1 MRSNKRNNKLSYF
14 LTLLLCLCMLVGCGS
29 STATQIM
36 LKAADSETESY
47 VETVQTESAENDPG
61 DETEIQTVAE
71 TEIQAAAQVQSDD
84 SKQKVVHAG
93 TASAFNAADVPAYSG
108 KPYTAV
114 NNNEPYFTSDNLTT
128 EAFEN
133 YSELDALGR
142 CGVAYANV
150 CLETMPT
157 EKRGS
162 ISEVKPTGWHSVKYD
177 NVDGKSLYN
186 RCHLIGYQ
194 LTAENAN
201 QQNLITGTRYLNVD
215 GMLPFENMVA
225 DYVKETDNHVLYRVT
240 PIFTGDNLVADGVL
254 MEGYSVEDEGDGI
267 CFCVYAYNVQP
278 GITIDYATGD
288 SWLSSENGNS
298 DSSSGGNSAVSQSA
312 ADKSGTQQAAVQ
324 TESVK
329 ETSAPVSTGTEYIL
343 NTNTKKFHY
352 PSCSSVKQMKA
363 SNKKEYTGS
372 RDDLIAQGY
381 DPCKKCNP

>member
-29 STATQIM
+29 GAATQVM
-36 LKAADSETESY
+36 LKAEDSETESY

-61 DETEIQTVAE
+61 DETEIQ
-71 TEIQAAAQVQSDD
+71 AAAQVQSDD
-84 SKQKVVHAG
+84 SKQKVVHTG

-108 KPYTAV
+108 EPYTAV
-114 NNNEPYFTSDNLTT
+114 INNEPYFTSDNLTT

-288 SWLSSENGNS
+288 SWLSSEKGNS

>member
-1 MRSNKRNNKLSYF
+1 MRSNKQNNKLNYF

-108 KPYTAV
+108 KSYTAV
-114 NNNEPYFTSDNLTT
+114 NNNEPYFTSDDLTT

-142 CGVAYANV
+142 CGAAYANV

-201 QQNLITGTRYLNVD
+201 KQNLITGTRYLNVD

-267 CFCVYAYNVQP
+267 CFCVYAYNIQP

-288 SWLSSENGNS
+288 SWLSSESRNS
-298 DSSSGGNSAVSQSA
+298 DSSSSGNSAVSQSA

-329 ETSAPVSTGTEYIL
+329 ETSVPVSTGTEYIL

-363 SNKKEYTGS
+363 SNKKEYIGS

>member
-14 LTLLLCLCMLVGCGS
+14 LTLLLCMCMLVGCGS
-29 STATQIM
+29 GAATQVM
-36 LKAADSETESY
+36 LKAEDSETESY
-47 VETVQTESAENDPG
+47 VETVQTESTENDPG
-61 DETEIQTVAE
+61 DE

-84 SKQKVVHAG
+84 SKQKVVHTG

-108 KPYTAV
+108 EPYTAV

-254 MEGYSVEDEGDGI
+254 MEGYSVEDEGEGI

-288 SWLSSENGNS
+288 SWLSSEKGNS
-298 DSSSGGNSAVSQSA
+298 DSSSGGNAAVSQSA

>member
-29 STATQIM
+29 GAATQVM
-36 LKAADSETESY
+36 LKAEDSETESY

-61 DETEIQTVAE
+61 DETEIQTAAE

-84 SKQKVVHAG
+84 SKQKVVHTG

-108 KPYTAV
+108 EPYTAV

-201 QQNLITGTRYLNVD
+201 QLNLITGRRYLNVD

-288 SWLSSENGNS
+288 SWLSSEKGNS

>member
-14 LTLLLCLCMLVGCGS
+14 LTLLLCMCMLVGCGS
-29 STATQIM
+29 GAATQVM
-36 LKAADSETESY
+36 LKAEDSETESY
-47 VETVQTESAENDPG
+47 VETVQTESTENDPG
-61 DETEIQTVAE
+61 DETEIQTAAE

-84 SKQKVVHAG
+84 SKQKVVHTG

-108 KPYTAV
+108 EPYTAV

-162 ISEVKPTGWHSVKYD
+162 ISEVKPTGWHPVKYD

-288 SWLSSENGNS
+288 SWLSSEKGNS

>member
-1 MRSNKRNNKLSYF
+1 MRSNKLSYF

-29 STATQIM
+29 GAATQVM
-36 LKAADSETESY
+36 LKAEDSETESY

-61 DETEIQTVAE
+61 DETEIQ
-71 TEIQAAAQVQSDD
+71 AAAQVQSDD
-84 SKQKVVHAG
+84 SKQKVVHTG

-108 KPYTAV
+108 EPYTAV

-288 SWLSSENGNS
+288 SWLSSEKGNS

-312 ADKSGTQQAAVQ
+312 ADKSGTQQDAVQ

>member
-1 MRSNKRNNKLSYF
+1 MRSNKRNNKLSYL

-29 STATQIM
+29 GAATQVM
-36 LKAADSETESY
+36 LKAEDSETESY

-61 DETEIQTVAE
+61 DETEIQ
-71 TEIQAAAQVQSDD
+71 AAAQVQSDD
-84 SKQKVVHAG
+84 SKQKVVHTG

-108 KPYTAV
+108 EPYTAV

-288 SWLSSENGNS
+288 SWLSSEKGNS

>member
-14 LTLLLCLCMLVGCGS
+14 LTLLLCMCMLVGCGS
-29 STATQIM
+29 GAATQVM
-36 LKAADSETESY
+36 LKVEDSETESY
-47 VETVQTESAENDPG
+47 VETVQTESTENDPG
-61 DETEIQTVAE
+61 DETEIQTAAE
-71 TEIQAAAQVQSDD
+71 TEIQVAAQVQSDD
-84 SKQKVVHAG
+84 SKQKVVHTG

-108 KPYTAV
+108 EPYTAV

-254 MEGYSVEDEGDGI
+254 MEGYSVEDEGEGI

-288 SWLSSENGNS
+288 SWLSSEKGNS

>member
-29 STATQIM
+29 GAATQVM
-36 LKAADSETESY
+36 LKAEDSETESY

-61 DETEIQTVAE
+61 DETEIQTAAE

-84 SKQKVVHAG
+84 SKQKVVHTG

-114 NNNEPYFTSDNLTT
+114 NNNEPYFTSDDLTT
-128 EAFEN
+128 EVFEN

-142 CGVAYANV
+142 CGAAYANV
-150 CLETMPT
+150 CL

-201 QQNLITGTRYLNVD
+201 KQNLITGTRYLNVD

-225 DYVKETDNHVLYRVT
+225 DYVKETDNHVLYRAT

-288 SWLSSENGNS
+288 SWLSSESGNS

>member
-1 MRSNKRNNKLSYF
+1 MRSNKQNNKLNYF

-61 DETEIQTVAE
+61 DETEIQ
-71 TEIQAAAQVQSDD
+71 AAAQVQSDD
-84 SKQKVVHAG
+84 SKQKVVHTG

-108 KPYTAV
+108 EPYTAV
-114 NNNEPYFTSDNLTT
+114 NNNEPYFTSDDLTT
-128 EAFEN
+128 EVFEN

-142 CGVAYANV
+142 CGAAYANV

-201 QQNLITGTRYLNVD
+201 KQNLITGTRYLNVD

-225 DYVKETDNHVLYRVT
+225 DYVKETDNHVLYRAT

-288 SWLSSENGNS
+288 SWLSSEKGNFN
-298 DSSSGGNSAVSQSA
+298 SSSGGNSAVSQSA

>member
-1 MRSNKRNNKLSYF
+1 MRSNKQNNKLNYF

-114 NNNEPYFTSDNLTT
+114 NNNEPYFTSDDLTT
-128 EAFEN
+128 EVFEN

-288 SWLSSENGNS
+288 SWLSSEKGNS

>member
-14 LTLLLCLCMLVGCGS
+14 LTLLLCMCMLVGCGS
-29 STATQIM
+29 GAATQVM
-36 LKAADSETESY
+36 LKAEDSETESY
-47 VETVQTESAENDPG
+47 VETVQTESTENDPG
-61 DETEIQTVAE
+61 DETEIQTAAE

-84 SKQKVVHAG
+84 SKQKVVHTG

-108 KPYTAV
+108 EPYTAV

-288 SWLSSENGNS
+288 SWLSSEKGNS

-372 RDDLIAQGY
+372 RDDLITQGY

>member
-29 STATQIM
+29 GAATQVM
-36 LKAADSETESY
+36 LKAEDSETESY

-61 DETEIQTVAE
+61 DETEIQTAAE

-84 SKQKVVHAG
+84 SKQKVVHTG

-108 KPYTAV
+108 EPYTAV

-142 CGVAYANV
+142 CEVAYANV

-288 SWLSSENGNS
+288 SWLSSEKGNS

-312 ADKSGTQQAAVQ
+312 ADKSGTQQTAVQ

>member
-29 STATQIM
+29 GAATQVM
-36 LKAADSETESY
+36 LKAEDSETESY

-61 DETEIQTVAE
+61 DETEIQTAAE

-84 SKQKVVHAG
+84 SKQKVVHTG

-157 EKRGS
+157 EKRGN

-288 SWLSSENGNS
+288 SWLSSEKGNS

>member
-1 MRSNKRNNKLSYF
+1 MRSNKWNNKLSYF

-29 STATQIM
+29 GAATQVM
-36 LKAADSETESY
+36 LKAEDSETESY

-61 DETEIQTVAE
+61 DETEIQTAAE

-84 SKQKVVHAG
+84 SKQKVVHTD

-108 KPYTAV
+108 EPYTAV

-157 EKRGS
+157 EKRGN

-288 SWLSSENGNS
+288 SWLSSEKGNS

>member
-29 STATQIM
+29 GAATQVM
-36 LKAADSETESY
+36 LKAEDSETESY

-61 DETEIQTVAE
+61 DETEIQTAAE

-84 SKQKVVHAG
+84 SKQKVVHTD

-108 KPYTAV
+108 EPYTAV

-288 SWLSSENGNS
+288 SWLSSEKGNS
-298 DSSSGGNSAVSQSA
+298 DSSSGGNSTVSQSA

>member
-29 STATQIM
+29 GTATQVM
-36 LKAADSETESY
+36 LKAEDSETESY

-61 DETEIQTVAE
+61 DETEIQTAAE

-84 SKQKVVHAG
+84 SKQKVVHTG

-108 KPYTAV
+108 EPYTAV

-254 MEGYSVEDEGDGI
+254 MEGYSVEDEGEGI

-288 SWLSSENGNS
+288 SWLSSEKGNS

-372 RDDLIAQGY
+372 RADLIAQGY

>member
-29 STATQIM
+29 GAATQVM
-36 LKAADSETESY
+36 LKAEDSETESY

-61 DETEIQTVAE
+61 DETEIQTAAE

-84 SKQKVVHAG
+84 SKQKVVHTG

-108 KPYTAV
+108 EPYTAV

-254 MEGYSVEDEGDGI
+254 MEGYSVEDEGEGI

-288 SWLSSENGNS
+288 SWLSSEKGNS

-372 RDDLIAQGY
+372 RDDLITQGY

>member
-29 STATQIM
+29 GAATQVM
-36 LKAADSETESY
+36 LKAEDSETESY

-61 DETEIQTVAE
+61 DETEMQTAAE

-84 SKQKVVHAG
+84 SKQKVVHTG

-133 YSELDALGR
+133 YSELDSLGR

>member
-29 STATQIM
+29 GAATQVM
-36 LKAADSETESY
+36 LKAEDSETESY

-61 DETEIQTVAE
+61 DETEIQ
-71 TEIQAAAQVQSDD
+71 AAAQVQSDD
-84 SKQKVVHAG
+84 SKQKVVHTG

-288 SWLSSENGNS
+288 SWLSSEKGNS
-298 DSSSGGNSAVSQSA
+298 DSSSGGNSAVSQLA

>member
-29 STATQIM
+29 GAATQVM
-36 LKAADSETESY
+36 LKAEDSETESY

-61 DETEIQTVAE
+61 DETEIQTAAE

-84 SKQKVVHAG
+84 SKQKVVHTD

-108 KPYTAV
+108 EPYTAV

-288 SWLSSENGNS
+288 SWLSSEKGNS
-298 DSSSGGNSAVSQSA
+298 DSSSGGNFAVSQSA
-312 ADKSGTQQAAVQ
+312 ADKSGIQQAAVQ

>member
-29 STATQIM
+29 GAATQEM
-36 LKAADSETESY
+36 LKAEDSETESY

-61 DETEIQTVAE
+61 DETEIQTAAE

-84 SKQKVVHAG
+84 SKQKVVHTG

-108 KPYTAV
+108 EPYTAV

-288 SWLSSENGNS
+288 SWLSSEKGNS
-298 DSSSGGNSAVSQSA
+298 NSSSGGNSAVSQSA

>member
-1 MRSNKRNNKLSYF
+1 MRRNKRNNKLSYF

-29 STATQIM
+29 GAATQVM
-36 LKAADSETESY
+36 LKAEDSETESY

-61 DETEIQTVAE
+61 DETEIQ
-71 TEIQAAAQVQSDD
+71 AAAQVQSDD
-84 SKQKVVHAG
+84 SKQKVVHTG

-288 SWLSSENGNS
+288 SWLSSEKGNS

-372 RDDLIAQGY
+372 RDDLIAQRY

>member
-29 STATQIM
+29 GAATQVM
-36 LKAADSETESY
+36 LKAEDSETESY

-61 DETEIQTVAE
+61 DETEIQ
-71 TEIQAAAQVQSDD
+71 AAAQVQSDD
-84 SKQKVVHAG
+84 SKQKVVHTG

-108 KPYTAV
+108 EPYTAV

-288 SWLSSENGNS
+288 SWLSSEKGNS

-363 SNKKEYTGS
+363 SNKKKYTGS

>member
-1 MRSNKRNNKLSYF
+1 MRSNKRNNKLNYF

-29 STATQIM
+29 NTATQVM

-93 TASAFNAADVPAYSG
+93 TASAFNTADVPAYSG

-114 NNNEPYFTSDNLTT
+114 NNNEPYFTSDDLTT

-142 CGVAYANV
+142 CGAAYANV

-201 QQNLITGTRYLNVD
+201 KQNLITGTRYLNVD

-225 DYVKETDNHVLYRVT
+225 DYVKETDNHVLYRAT

-288 SWLSSENGNS
+288 SWLSSESGNS

>member
-1 MRSNKRNNKLSYF
+1 MRSNKLSYF

-29 STATQIM
+29 GAATQVM
-36 LKAADSETESY
+36 LKAEDSETESY

-61 DETEIQTVAE
+61 DETEIQT
-71 TEIQAAAQVQSDD
+71 AAAQVQSDD
-84 SKQKVVHAG
+84 SKQKVVHTD

-108 KPYTAV
+108 EPYTAV

-157 EKRGS
+157 EKRGN

>member
-29 STATQIM
+29 GAATQVM
-36 LKAADSETESY
+36 LKAEDSETESY

-61 DETEIQTVAE
+61 DETEIQ
-71 TEIQAAAQVQSDD
+71 AAAQVQSDD
-84 SKQKVVHAG
+84 SKQKVVHTG

-114 NNNEPYFTSDNLTT
+114 NNNEPYFTSDDLTT

-142 CGVAYANV
+142 CGAAYANV

-201 QQNLITGTRYLNVD
+201 KQNLITGTRYLNVD

-240 PIFTGDNLVADGVL
+240 PIFTGDNLVADGIL

-267 CFCVYAYNVQP
+267 CFCVYAYNIHP

-288 SWLSSENGNS
+288 SWLSSESGNS
-298 DSSSGGNSAVSQSA
+298 DSSSSGNSAVSQSA

-329 ETSAPVSTGTEYIL
+329 ETSVPVSTGTEYIL

>member
-29 STATQIM
+29 GAATQVM
-36 LKAADSETESY
+36 LKAEDSETESY

-61 DETEIQTVAE
+61 DETEIQTAAE

-84 SKQKVVHAG
+84 SKQKVVHTD

-108 KPYTAV
+108 EPYTAV

-278 GITIDYATGD
+278 GITIDYATGN

>member
-29 STATQIM
+29 GAATQVM
-36 LKAADSETESY
+36 LKAEDSETESY

-61 DETEIQTVAE
+61 DETEIQV
-71 TEIQAAAQVQSDD
+71 AAQVQSDD
-84 SKQKVVHAG
+84 SKQKVVHTG

-108 KPYTAV
+108 EPYTAV

-288 SWLSSENGNS
+288 SWLSSEKGNS

-312 ADKSGTQQAAVQ
+312 ADKRGTQQAAVQ

>member
-29 STATQIM
+29 GAATQVM
-36 LKAADSETESY
+36 LKAEDSETESY

-61 DETEIQTVAE
+61 DETEMQTAAE

-84 SKQKVVHAG
+84 SKQKVVHTG

-114 NNNEPYFTSDNLTT
+114 NNNEPYFTSDDLTT

-133 YSELDALGR
+133 YSELDSLGR

-288 SWLSSENGNS
+288 SWLSSEKGNS

>member
-29 STATQIM
+29 GTATQVM

-61 DETEIQTVAE
+61 DETEIQTAAE

-84 SKQKVVHAG
+84 SKQKVVHTG

-108 KPYTAV
+108 EPYTAV

-133 YSELDALGR
+133 YSELDAIGR
-142 CGVAYANV
+142 CGAAYANV

>member
-29 STATQIM
+29 GAATQVM
-36 LKAADSETESY
+36 LKAEDSETESY

-61 DETEIQTVAE
+61 DETEIQTAAE

-84 SKQKVVHAG
+84 SKQKVVHTG

-108 KPYTAV
+108 EPYTAV

-288 SWLSSENGNS
+288 SWLSSEKGNS
-298 DSSSGGNSAVSQSA
+298 DSSSVGNSAVSQSA

-329 ETSAPVSTGTEYIL
+329 ETSALVSTGTEYIL

>member
-29 STATQIM
+29 GAATQVM
-36 LKAADSETESY
+36 LKAEDSETESY

-61 DETEIQTVAE
+61 DETEIQTAAE

-84 SKQKVVHAG
+84 SKQKVVHTG

-108 KPYTAV
+108 EPYTAV

-157 EKRGS
+157 EKRGN

-298 DSSSGGNSAVSQSA
+298 DSSSGGNSAISQSA

-372 RDDLIAQGY
+372 RDDLIVQGY
-381 DPCKKCNP
+381 NPCKKCNP

>member
-1 MRSNKRNNKLSYF
+1 MRSNKQNNKLNYF

-114 NNNEPYFTSDNLTT
+114 NNNEPYFTSDDLTT

-142 CGVAYANV
+142 CGAAYANV

-288 SWLSSENGNS
+288 SWLSSEKGNS

>member
-14 LTLLLCLCMLVGCGS
+14 LTLLLCMCMLVGCGS
-29 STATQIM
+29 GAATQVM
-36 LKAADSETESY
+36 LKAEDSETESY

-61 DETEIQTVAE
+61 DETEIQTAAE

-84 SKQKVVHAG
+84 SKQKVVHTD

-108 KPYTAV
+108 EPYTAV

-288 SWLSSENGNS
+288 SWLSSEKGNS

>member
-1 MRSNKRNNKLSYF
+1 MRSNKWNNKLSYF

-29 STATQIM
+29 GAATQVM
-36 LKAADSETESY
+36 LKAEDSETESY

-61 DETEIQTVAE
+61 DETEIQTAAE

-84 SKQKVVHAG
+84 SKQKVVHTD

-108 KPYTAV
+108 EPYTAV

-157 EKRGS
+157 EKRGN

-288 SWLSSENGNS
+288 SWLSSEKGNS

-363 SNKKEYTGS
+363 SNKKEYIGS

>member
-29 STATQIM
+29 GAATQVM
-36 LKAADSETESY
+36 LKAEDSETESY
-47 VETVQTESAENDPG
+47 VEAVQTESAENDPG
-61 DETEIQTVAE
+61 DETEIQTAAE

-84 SKQKVVHAG
+84 SKQKVVHTG

-108 KPYTAV
+108 EPYTAV

-288 SWLSSENGNS
+288 SWLSSEKGNS
-298 DSSSGGNSAVSQSA
+298 NSSSGGNSAVSQSA

>member
-29 STATQIM
+29 GAATQVM
-36 LKAADSETESY
+36 LKAEDSETESY

-61 DETEIQTVAE
+61 DETEIQTAAE

-84 SKQKVVHAG
+84 SKQKVVHTD

-108 KPYTAV
+108 EPYTAV

-288 SWLSSENGNS
+288 SWLSSEKGNS

-329 ETSAPVSTGTEYIL
+329 ETSTPVSTGTEYIL

>member
-29 STATQIM
+29 GAATQVM
-36 LKAADSETESY
+36 LKAEDSETESY

-61 DETEIQTVAE
+61 DETEIQTAAE

-84 SKQKVVHAG
+84 SKQKVVHTD

-108 KPYTAV
+108 EPYTAV

-254 MEGYSVEDEGDGI
+254 MEGYSVEDEGEGI

-288 SWLSSENGNS
+288 SWLSSEKGNS